1 MSYHIVCQADPSD
14 QFAPRVRDTDTV
26 YTVCIDK
33 PGDPNRVRQSVVEQ
47 IAKRGV
53 APQTAASDLLR
64 LAMTVYSADMG
75 IPRSTGFDS
84 WTRDFVLHLPV
95 TEFDRWYATIGTA
108 TDMLMF
114 LTGDHWVISLRQSD
128 EDPEKNKRQT
138 SWEGPQE
145 VPQAVSL
152 FSGGLDSFIGAIDR
166 LEMGERLALV
176 AHYGAG
182 TTNKAQE
189 QSHAAIEAVY
199 PDLTEFFSFYVQPPP
214 PLGGEPE
221 KTTRSRSILF
231 LSLAVSVASSLGDS
245 VPLIIAENGLISINP
260 PLTHSRMGSFST
272 RTTHPYFLDLYGQL
286 LDALG
291 IGVSI
296 ETPYRFYTK
305 GEMILGVLN
314 SDAFQAG
321 AYHTLSCSHPDV
333 SRYWG
338 HSPGQHCG
346 YCVPCIIRRSAMYA
360 ARLDDPSHYL
370 LDVRNDPP
378 PMDKDR
384 GRDFRAF
391 EMAMERLA
399 NADHQ
404 QLLFDVLDTGPVPPA
419 DASMYVDVYRR
430 GMDEVRNF
438 LRGSHVPT

>member
-1 MSYHIVCQADPSD
+1 MSYHIVCQANSSD
-14 QFAPRVRDTDTV
+14 QFAPRIRDTDTI
-26 YTVCIDK
+26 YTVCINK

-53 APQTAASDLLR
+53 VPQAAATDLLH
-64 LAMTVYSADMG
+64 LAMTVYSADLG

-95 TEFDRWYATIGTA
+95 TEFDRWSAAIGTA
-108 TDMLMF
+108 TEMLTF
-114 LTGDHWVISLRQSD
+114 LTGDHWVINLRRSD
-128 EDPEKNKRQT
+128 EDSEESKRQT

-145 VPQAVSL
+145 LPQAVSL

-166 LEMGERLALV
+166 LDMGERLALV
-176 AHYGAG
+176 AHHGAG

-189 QSHAAIEAVY
+189 QSHAAIKAVY

-214 PLGGEPE
+214 PLPE

-245 VPLIIAENGLISINP
+245 VPLIVAENGLISINP

-296 ETPYRFYTK
+296 ETP
-305 GEMILGVLN
+305 
-314 SDAFQAG
+314 
-321 AYHTLSCSHPDV
+321 LSFLHQRRDGP
-333 SRYWG
+333 RG
-338 HSPGQHCG
+338 TEFG
-346 YCVPCIIRRSAMYA
+346 CVPSRCI
-360 ARLDDPSHYL
+360 PH
-370 LDVRNDPP
+370 P
-378 PMDKDR
+378 
-384 GRDFRAF
+384 F
-391 EMAMERLA
+391 
-399 NADHQ
+399 
-404 QLLFDVLDTGPVPPA
+404 VLT
-419 DASMYVDVYRR
+419 S
-430 GMDEVRNF
+430 
-438 LRGSHVPT
+438 